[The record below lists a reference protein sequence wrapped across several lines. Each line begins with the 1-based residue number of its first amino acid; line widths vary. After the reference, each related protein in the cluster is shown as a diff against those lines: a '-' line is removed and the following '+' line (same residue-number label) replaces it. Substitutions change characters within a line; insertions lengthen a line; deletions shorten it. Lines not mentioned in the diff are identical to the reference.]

1 MVVKPSSPSRSLQRS
16 KISRAVAGERS
27 RSIPKGRLSSIAV
40 QWKSGL
46 RSVSGTVR
54 AQASNFSQSEASPE
68 TKRSGTPQA
77 RMARHL

>member
-1 MVVKPSSPSRSLQRS
+1 MVVKPSSCSRSLQRS
-16 KISRAVAGERS
+16 KISRAVAGES
-27 RSIPKGRLSSIAV
+27 SSSIPNGRFSSMAV

-68 TKRSGTPQA
+68 QQRSGTP
-77 RMARHL
+77 

>member
-1 MVVKPSSPSRSLQRS
+1 MVKPSSCRRSLQRS
-16 KISRAVAGERS
+16 KMERALSGCS
-27 RSIPKGRLSSIAV
+27 SSSTPKGRFSSMAV

-46 RSVSGTVR
+46 RRVSGTVR

-68 TKRSGTPQA
+68 QQRSGTPLA